1 MVRPLRARF
10 ESTGRA
16 AFGERRD
23 GMADWSSYFARVE
36 GEPISVAVDLA
47 LREGAPDSG
56 KPAAYTI
63 AVTLREP
70 DAHGMT
76 GASEYRALQR
86 IEEELAAALEPA
98 GLVEAGRVTG
108 RGMRTFHYYGPES
121 NAVARRVAD
130 VMSAHKQ
137 YTYSLLAANDPLWA
151 VYNNYLYPDAQQMA
165 FANDMK
171 ALQVL
176 IDAGDDLEKR
186 RPIEHTV
193 AFDDKEKCE
202 TFARAMADR
211 GYRVAIDRSDNT
223 VRCAKLDTVDPFKI
237 TEMRVALTALAEEF
251 GGEYSGWSTAVQS

>member
-1 MVRPLRARF
+1 MGAAAEENVRKDGLGGLW
-10 ESTGRA
+10 GR
-16 AFGERRD
+16 RI

-47 LREGAPDSG
+47 LSEGAPDTS
-56 KPAAYTI
+56 KATAYTI

-70 DAHGMT
+70 DQHGMT
-76 GASEYRALQR
+76 GANEYRVLQR
-86 IEEELAAALEPA
+86 IEEELASALEPA

-121 NAVARRVAD
+121 DDVAAPVAH
-130 VMSAHKQ
+130 VMSAHKE
-137 YTYSLLAANDPLWA
+137 YTYSLLAAADPLWA
-151 VYNNYLYPDAQQMA
+151 VYTNYLYPDPQQMA

-193 AFDDKEKCE
+193 IFDDREKLDG
-202 TFARAMADR
+202 FARVMADK
-211 GYRVAIDRSDNT
+211 GYRVAIDPSENA
-223 VRCAKLDTVDPFKI
+223 VRCAKLETVDPFKI
-237 TEMRVALTALAEEF
+237 TEMRVALTTLAEEF
-251 GGEYSGWSTAVQS
+251 GGDYSGWSTAVQN